1 MIDPA
6 APALLPAGLMDVLPP
21 RAAFEAAT
29 VERLVTR
36 FTTFGYERI
45 KPPLIE
51 YEETLFA
58 GAGAALATET
68 FRLMDPVS
76 QRMLALRP
84 DMTMQAAR
92 IAASRLAHAPRP
104 LRLSYAGQ
112 IMRVR
117 GSQLRPERQ
126 LGQVGGEI
134 FGVDA
139 IEADGEV
146 IIMATTALAEAGVDR
161 LSVDLGLPTLVPA
174 VLAGRPLDEPS
185 AARIRIALDRKDIA
199 AVRDLAP
206 VIGEPRARLL
216 SRLVACCGPADTA
229 LPQLARLELPEAA
242 VSERAALEAVHAGL
256 LTAAPDLTITVDPV
270 ENRGFEYHQGV
281 TFALFSACVA
291 GELGRGGRY
300 RTESGEAAT
309 GVTLFMDAVMAALG
323 SPTPPPRLFLPR
335 QAGCDTARRLR
346 REGWIVV
353 AGLTDDC
360 GSRGRGTASR
370 LHARVPR
377 GRHPTG
383 DGGRAG
389 LRQSSADGGRWRT
402 LW

>member
-1 MIDPA
+1 MINPVV
-6 APALLPAGLMDVLPP
+6 PALLPAGLMDVLPP

-29 VERLVTR
+29 VERLVDQ

-51 YEETLFA
+51 FEETLLA
-58 GAGAALATET
+58 GSGAALTTET
-68 FRLMDPVS
+68 FRWMDPIS

-112 IMRVR
+112 VMRVR

-146 IIMATTALAEAGVDR
+146 IVMALTALAEAGVDR

-174 VLAGRPLDEPS
+174 ILDGRRLDEPA
-185 AARIRIALDRKDIA
+185 AARLRTALDRKDIT

-206 VIGEPRARLL
+206 VIGEPTARLL

-229 LPQLARLELPEAA
+229 LPQLARLELPAA
-242 VSERAALEAVHAGL
+242 AAAELASLEAVHTGL
-256 LTAAPDLTITVDPV
+256 VAAAADLTVTVDPV

-281 TFALFSACVA
+281 TFALFSAGVS

-309 GVTLFMDAVMAALG
+309 GVTLFMDAVMAALAAPP
-323 SPTPPPRLFLPR
+323 PTPRLYLPR
-335 QAGCDTARRLR
+335 REGCDTARRLR

-353 AGLTDDC
+353 AGLMDVADQVAEARRLGCTHVYLADAVEPVPA
-360 GSRGRGTASR
+360 SGR
-370 LHARVPR
+370 
-377 GRHPTG
+377 
-383 DGGRAG
+383 D
-389 LRQSSADGGRWRT
+389 
-402 LW
+402 

>member
-1 MIDPA
+1 MTNPV

-29 VERLVTR
+29 VERLVAQ
-36 FTTFGYERI
+36 FATFGYERI

-51 YEETLFA
+51 FEETLLA
-58 GAGAALATET
+58 GSGAALTTET
-68 FRLMDPVS
+68 FRWMDPIS

-112 IMRVR
+112 VMRVR

-146 IIMATTALAEAGVDR
+146 IIMAATALAEAGVDR

-174 VLAGRPLDEPS
+174 ILDGRRLDKPA
-185 AARIRIALDRKDIA
+185 AARLRTALDRKDIT

-206 VIGEPRARLL
+206 VIGEPTARLL

-229 LPQLARLELPEAA
+229 LPQLARLELPAA
-242 VSERAALEAVHAGL
+242 AASELASLEAVHTGL
-256 LTAAPDLTITVDPV
+256 VAAAADLTVTVDPV

-281 TFALFSACVA
+281 TFALFSAGVS

-323 SPTPPPRLFLPR
+323 APPPTPRLYLPHR
-335 QAGCDTARRLR
+335 TGCDTARRLR

-353 AGLTDDC
+353 AGLTDVADQVAEA
-360 GSRGRGTASR
+360 RR
-370 LHARVPR
+370 LGCTHVYLADAVEPVP
-377 GRHPTG
+377 
-383 DGGRAG
+383 AG
-389 LRQSSADGGRWRT
+389 ERD
-402 LW
+402 

>member
-29 VERLVTR
+29 VERLVAR

-146 IIMATTALAEAGVDR
+146 IVMATTALAEAGVDR

-229 LPQLARLELPEAA
+229 LPQLARLDLPEAA
-242 VSERAALEAVHAGL
+242 ASERAALEAVHAGL
-256 LTAAPDLTITVDPV
+256 LDSGARFDDHRRSRRKSRVRIPSRRHLCLV
-270 ENRGFEYHQGV
+270 
-281 TFALFSACVA
+281 
-291 GELGRGGRY
+291 LGLCCGRT
-300 RTESGEAAT
+300 R
-309 GVTLFMDAVMAALG
+309 
-323 SPTPPPRLFLPR
+323 PRRPLSHR
-335 QAGCDTARRLR
+335 KRR
-346 REGWIVV
+346 
-353 AGLTDDC
+353 
-360 GSRGRGTASR
+360 S
-370 LHARVPR
+370 
-377 GRHPTG
+377 G
-383 DGGRAG
+383 DGGNPVHGCGDGGARLANAAAPVVPAAPRG
-389 LRQSSADGGRWRT
+389 LRHGAPSSA
-402 LW
+402 